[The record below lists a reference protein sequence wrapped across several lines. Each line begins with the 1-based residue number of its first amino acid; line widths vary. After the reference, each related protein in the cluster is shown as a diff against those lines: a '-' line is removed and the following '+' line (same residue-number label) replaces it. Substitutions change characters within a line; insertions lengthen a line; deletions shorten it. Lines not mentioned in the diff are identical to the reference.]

1 MSVINRISV
10 KVRNEIIFFL
20 IRRFVFKL
28 CINKKYV
35 CPPPTLFQLNL
46 RQTVP
51 IPRQDSEKTTTQKL
65 KYYIEIENDSA
76 SIGLCYYN
84 ERLKIL
90 CEVNYFLSKSIN
102 VVSKKLAKVLH
113 TPIYTQNICKHRS
126 SFPKSCKCH
135 NVREIQRLGGEHY
148 SIQVLVHLNMEHQKI
163 SKMVLWIS

>member
-28 CINKKYV
+28 CIHKKYV

-51 IPRQDSEKTTTQKL
+51 LPQQDSEKTTTQKL

-90 CEVNYFLSKSIN
+90 CEINYSFLSPSTYCRQN
-102 VVSKKLAKVLH
+102 QQRF
-113 TPIYTQNICKHRS
+113 YTQNICKHRS

-163 SKMVLWIS
+163 SKMILWIS